1 MEPRIVRELQAH
13 ADLVSISSHAS
24 PRMARL
30 SPSRPRVALFFT
42 RVPWPLD
49 RGDHIRN
56 TQVLQACASRADV
69 TVFAL
74 TDRPLEPVPEP
85 LRASGARFV
94 IVPHPAWASWI
105 AMAAALPGSSPLQ
118 VAYFVSRAMRR
129 AIAKNIDAGGE
140 FDLGIASFLR
150 MWPYVQHTSIRR
162 QVADFHD
169 SMSMRSTRAAA
180 FAPWAARPVLREEGR
195 RMAALES
202 RVAREAHECWIISEA
217 DRREVL
223 DRTPGGHIEVVP
235 NGIETRWGDSGLADS
250 STRQSDV
257 CFLGNMTVSHNRDAA
272 ILLAR
277 AIWPEVRARHSA
289 ARLRLVGTHDGA
301 VAALANLP
309 GVTVEGYVEDLAPV
323 LRASRLAV
331 APLRFATGLQ
341 NKVIET
347 MSAGLP
353 SVVTR
358 VVNEGIGAPEGE
370 AILIADSAEEQVE
383 AIVALL
389 DDPGRA
395 RAMGERARAWVR
407 GRYTWDVLERRIER
421 LIER

>member
-1 MEPRIVRELQAH
+1 
-13 ADLVSISSHAS
+13 
-24 PRMARL
+24 MARL
-30 SPSRPRVALFFT
+30 SSVRPRVALFFT

-56 TQVLQACASRADV
+56 TQVLRACAARADV

-74 TDRPLEPVPEP
+74 TDQPIEPVPEP
-85 LRASGARFV
+85 LRAFGARFV
-94 IVPHPAWASWI
+94 IVPHPAWASWV
-105 AMAAALPGSSPLQ
+105 AMGAALPSSRPLQ
-118 VAYFVSRAMRR
+118 IAYFESQAMRR
-129 AIAKNIDAGGE
+129 AIAGAVAAGGG
-140 FDLGIASFLR
+140 FDVGIASFLR
-150 MWPYVQHTSIRR
+150 MWPYIRHASIRHR
-162 QVADFHD
+162 VADFHD

-202 RVAREAHECWIISEA
+202 RVAREAQECWIISEA

-235 NGIETRWGDSGLADS
+235 NGIETRWGDSGLVDS

-257 CFLGNMTVSHNRDAA
+257 LFLGNMTVSHNRDAA

-277 AIWPEVRARHSA
+277 EIWPAVRVRHPA
-289 ARLRLVGTHDGA
+289 ARLRLVGTHDSA
-301 VAALANLP
+301 LATLANLS
-309 GVTVEGYVEDLAPV
+309 GVSVEGYIEDLAPV

-370 AILIADSAEEQVE
+370 AIVIADSVEQQVE

-389 DDPGRA
+389 ADPGRA
-395 RAMGERARAWVR
+395 RAIGERARAWVQ
-407 GRYTWDVLERRIER
+407 GRFTWDVLDRRIER
-421 LIER
+421 LLER